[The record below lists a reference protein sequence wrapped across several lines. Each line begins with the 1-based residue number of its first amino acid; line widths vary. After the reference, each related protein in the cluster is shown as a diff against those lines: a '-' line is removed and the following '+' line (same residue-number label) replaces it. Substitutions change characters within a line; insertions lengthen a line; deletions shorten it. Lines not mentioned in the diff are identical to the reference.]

1 MDKYFEYRKHKTNFK
16 TEIIAGV
23 TTFLTMAYIMFLN
36 PFILSGEFAGPEKG
50 FFEFG
55 GVYTATIVA
64 TAIACFIMAFFGK
77 TWPVGLAPGMGINA
91 FVAFGVVGGM
101 KYTPSEALAA
111 VLLSG
116 IFFLLVSLTPIRAWI
131 INSIPKSLK
140 FGIGAGIGLFLAII
154 GLEIMGVVVDHPV
167 TLVTLGD
174 LKQPIVFLGC
184 LAFVTMIVLE
194 KLKVKGNII
203 IGILVFS
210 VLAWLPMWEWTGSTI
225 KDGSSLARF
234 NGILSAPPSMS
245 YLFGAIEG
253 FSTGKVFTASGITV
267 IFTLFF
273 IDFFDTAGTLTS
285 VANVS
290 GKVDSKGKVQDIE
303 KAMLS
308 DSVGTVAG
316 SLLGTTT
323 VTSYVESGAG
333 VKAGGRTGMT
343 SLVIGVL
350 FLLCLGFAP
359 LATSLPKEIDG
370 AALVYVAV
378 LFVRNI
384 VDIEWKDIS
393 ESAPAVLAMITM
405 PLTYSISNGIAL
417 AFISY
422 ALIKIF
428 SGQSAKTSPA
438 IWLVAVLSVLSFAI

>member
-1 MDKYFEYRKHKTNFK
+1 MMEKYFEYKKHKTNFK
-16 TEIIAGV
+16 TELIAGV

-50 FFEFG
+50 FFDFG
-55 GVYTATIVA
+55 AVFTATIVA
-64 TAIACFIMAFFGK
+64 TAIACFIMAFYGK
-77 TWPVGLAPGMGINA
+77 TWPIGLAPGMGINA
-91 FVAFGVVGGM
+91 FVAFGVVAGM
-101 KYTPSEALAA
+101 GYTPQAALGACLVA
-111 VLLSG
+111 GVL
-116 IFFLLVSLTPIRAWI
+116 FLIISLTPLRAWI
-131 INSIPKSLK
+131 VNSIPRSLK
-140 FGIGAGIGLFLAII
+140 LGIGGGIGLFLAII
-154 GLEIMGVVVDHPV
+154 GLEIMGVVGDHPV

-174 LKQPIVFLGC
+174 IKNPLVLLGC
-184 LAFVTMIVLE
+184 LAFVVMIVLE
-194 KLKVKGNII
+194 KMKVRGNII

-210 VLAWLPMWEWTGSTI
+210 VIAWVTGLA
-225 KDGSSLARF
+225 KF
-234 NGILSAPPSMS
+234 NGIVSSPPPMTYLFEFDLSA
-245 YLFGAIEG
+245 A
-253 FSTGKVFTASGITV
+253 FTAGMSTV
-267 IFTLFF
+267 IFTLLF

-290 GKVDSKGKVQDIE
+290 GKVGKDGKVKDIN

-316 SLLGTTT
+316 ALMGTTT

-350 FLLCLGFAP
+350 FLACLFFSP

-370 AALVYVAV
+370 AALLYVAI

-384 VDIEWKDIS
+384 IDIEWDDIA
-393 ESAPAVLAMITM
+393 ESGPAVLAMITM

-422 ALIKIF
+422 ALIKILTGKF
-428 SGQSAKTSPA
+428 GSTSPA
-438 IWLVAVLSVLSFAI
+438 IWVIAVLSVLSFAVA